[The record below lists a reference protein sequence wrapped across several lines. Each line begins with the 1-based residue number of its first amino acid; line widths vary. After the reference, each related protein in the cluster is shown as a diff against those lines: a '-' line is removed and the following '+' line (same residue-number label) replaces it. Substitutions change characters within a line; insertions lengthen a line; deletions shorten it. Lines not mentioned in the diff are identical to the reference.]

1 MCIVKQNWVL
11 KDIFITYVSL
21 WKGIYLAAKSLN
33 SNIMIKKILTVAM
46 LVCTCSSS
54 LAQPHVNDGT
64 SYLMNQALDMST
76 DFLDLSNTLFFADH
90 LESFDVKSGEGL
102 VNWKRGHLMPRQA
115 FNTNGAQPRKMRMLD
130 FPFTAYEN
138 DPNLK
143 FKIDFVTPRTVRIRM
158 LTTPV
163 EPKVST
169 SIMLAKEPGKDES
182 WKVTETEN
190 TIVYAG
196 NYGTVQINK
205 NPWRVVLKDKTGRI
219 LSQTVTLRD
228 ADSTQV
234 KYTPFSFIKR
244 GSDNARRINP
254 VFTLTAD
261 EMIFGCGESA
271 TGLNKVGQKVNLFV
285 TDPQGPETDQMYKP
299 IPFFMSNRGYGMFM
313 HTSAPVTCDF
323 GATYIGLNK
332 MFMGDENLD
341 LFVFF
346 GEPKDILD
354 EYTDLVGKPG
364 MPPLWSF
371 GTWMS
376 RITYFSE
383 KEGYDV
389 AANIRKNKYPCD
401 VIHFDTGWFDVDWQC
416 DYKFSENRFQNPRQM
431 LKDLKS
437 QGFHVC
443 LWQLP
448 YFTPKN
454 RYFPELIEKNMY
466 VKNGNGELPYEDV
479 VLDFSNPETV
489 NWYQNKLAG
498 LLNIGVSAIKV
509 DFGEAAPLNGI
520 YASGKSG
527 WYEHNLYPVRYDMA
541 VSEITKKLHNEN
553 IMWARAAWA
562 GSQRYPLHWGGDA
575 ATTNT
580 GMLGTLRA
588 GLSFG
593 LSGFSFWSHDMGGF
607 VKSTPED
614 LYCRWLPFGFLTSH
628 TRAHG
633 APPTEPWLYDS
644 KRVQDVFRKS
654 AEMKYRLM
662 PYVYAQAKEC
672 TEKGLPMLRALFVE
686 FPDDPG
692 AWRVDDEYLFGSQI
706 LVAPLLE
713 SGITGR
719 TVYLPEGKW
728 IDYQT
733 EKVYEGGC
741 HRIEAGSLPIIM
753 LVRDG
758 SVLPHLKLAQSTSE
772 MDWSKMS
779 LKVYSAD
786 KKQAEG
792 LICLPTDNRIQVVKV
807 DCAKA
812 KPQLLNQVEGTSLS
826 F

>member
-1 MCIVKQNWVL
+1 MKKEL
-11 KDIFITYVSL
+11 
-21 WKGIYLAAKSLN
+21 LA
-33 SNIMIKKILTVAM
+33 VAM
-46 LVCTCSSS
+46 LLFAGGNL

-64 SYLMNQALDMST
+64 SYLMNQPLDMST
-76 DFLDLSNTLFFADH
+76 DFRDLSNTLFFADH
-90 LESFDVKSGEGL
+90 LESFDVKSSEGL

-416 DYKFSENRFQNPRQM
+416 DYKFSENRFQNPQQM

-454 RYFPELIEKNMY
+454 RYFPELIKKDMY

-489 NWYQNKLAG
+489 KWYQDKLAG

-692 AWRVDDEYLFGSQI
+692 AWKVDDEYLFGSQI

-733 EKVYEGGC
+733 EKVYEGGW

>member
-1 MCIVKQNWVL
+1 MRKQ
-11 KDIFITYVSL
+11 IFIITLLLFVFVRLLSQ
-21 WKGIYLAAKSLN
+21 
-33 SNIMIKKILTVAM
+33 T
-46 LVCTCSSS
+46 
-54 LAQPHVNDGT
+54 QVNDA
-64 SYLMNQALDMST
+64 SLYLMNQPIDMSV
-76 DFLDLSNTLFFADH
+76 DFRDLSSTFFFANH
-90 LESFDVKSGEGL
+90 LESFDAKLGEGL
-102 VNWKRGHLMPRQA
+102 INWKRGQLVPRQA
-115 FNTNGAQPRKMRMLD
+115 FNTNCAQPRKMKMLD

-143 FKIDFVTPRTVRIRM
+143 FKIDFVTPRTVRIRI

-163 EPKVST
+163 EPKPAT
-169 SIMLAKEPGKDES
+169 SIMLAKELDKDES
-182 WKVTETEN
+182 WITKETN
-190 TIVYAG
+190 DNIVYTSD
-196 NYGTVQINK
+196 YGTIQINK
-205 NPWRVVLKDKTGRI
+205 KPWRIVLKDKAGRV
-219 LSQTVTLRD
+219 LSQTASLIDT
-228 ADSTQV
+228 DSTQV
-234 KYTPFSFIKR
+234 KYTPFCFIKR
-244 GSDNARRINP
+244 GSDNARLINP

-332 MFMGDENLD
+332 LFMGDENLD
-341 LFVFF
+341 LFIFF
-346 GEPKDILD
+346 GEPKDILN
-354 EYTDLVGKPG
+354 EYTDLVGKPN

-376 RITYFSE
+376 RITYFTE

-389 AANIRKNKYPCD
+389 AHNIRKNKYPCD

-416 DYKFSENRFQNPRQM
+416 DYKFSENRFKNPQQM

-437 QGFHVC
+437 QGFHVS

-454 RYFPELIEKNMY
+454 HYFSELIEKNMY

-479 VLDFSNPETV
+479 VLDFSNPETIK
-489 NWYQNKLAG
+489 WYQDKLAG
-498 LLNIGVSAIKV
+498 LLKIGVSAIKV

-541 VSEITKKLHNEN
+541 VAEITKKVNNEN

-580 GMLGTLRA
+580 GLLGTLRS

-607 VKSTPED
+607 VKSTPEE
-614 LYCRWLPFGFLTSH
+614 LYCRWIPFGFLTSH

-633 APPTEPWLYDS
+633 APPKEPWLYES

-662 PYVYAQAKEC
+662 PYVYAQAKESI
-672 TEKGLPMLRALFVE
+672 EKGLPMLRALFVE

-692 AWRVDDEYLFGSQI
+692 AWKVEDQYLFGSQI

-713 SGITGR
+713 SDIISR
-719 TVYLPEGKW
+719 TVYLPKGKW

-733 EKVYEGGC
+733 DKVYEGGW
-741 HRIEAGSLPIIM
+741 HTIEAGSLPIII

-772 MDWSKMS
+772 MDWSEIS
-779 LKVYSAD
+779 LKIYSED
-786 KKQAEG
+786 NKQAEG
-792 LICLPTDNRIQVVKV
+792 LICLPTDNRIQKVKV
-807 DCAKA
+807 NYQNE
-812 KPQLLNQVEGTSLS
+812 KPVLLNKVEGTTLI

>member
-1 MCIVKQNWVL
+1 MKKEL
-11 KDIFITYVSL
+11 
-21 WKGIYLAAKSLN
+21 LA
-33 SNIMIKKILTVAM
+33 VAM
-46 LVCTCSSS
+46 LLFAGGNL

-64 SYLMNQALDMST
+64 SYLMNQPLDMST
-76 DFLDLSNTLFFADH
+76 DFRDLSNTLFFADH

-489 NWYQNKLAG
+489 NWYQDKLAG

-541 VSEITKKLHNEN
+541 LSEITKKLHNEN

-654 AEMKYRLM
+654 AEMRYRLM

-733 EKVYEGGC
+733 EKVYEGGW